1 MSCSPRRINVLVWIM
16 AVGSLNCSETMQRK
30 LSNTCL
36 LPSVCPFCLENSELL
51 IHLFIFCPFS
61 SNCWFSIFSML
72 KSVWVFDGS
81 FSTNVL
87 QLLRGPYLS
96 KKKPFLIWVNLIKA
110 LLAEIWFERNQC
122 NASPMIK
129 KRDWV
134 DIVEISK
141 RNAAAWCSSN
151 AEFKDYSI
159 QDICLN
165 WTAFIG

>member
-1 MSCSPRRINVLVWIM
+1 MNPCPDQPLQAKGRSPH
-16 AVGSLNCSETMQRK
+16 
-30 LSNTCL
+30 
-36 LPSVCPFCLENSELL
+36 PSIKAKELL
-51 IHLFIFCPFS
+51 IYLFMFCPFS

-81 FSTNVL
+81 FSANVR
-87 QLLRGPYLS
+87 QLLRMPYLS
-96 KKKPFLIWVNLIKA
+96 KRHFLIWVNLIKVI
-110 LLAEIWFERNQC
+110 LAEIWFERNQR
-122 NASPMIK
+122 IFHDK
-129 KRDWV
+129 KNGIWV
-134 DIVEISK
+134 DIIEISK